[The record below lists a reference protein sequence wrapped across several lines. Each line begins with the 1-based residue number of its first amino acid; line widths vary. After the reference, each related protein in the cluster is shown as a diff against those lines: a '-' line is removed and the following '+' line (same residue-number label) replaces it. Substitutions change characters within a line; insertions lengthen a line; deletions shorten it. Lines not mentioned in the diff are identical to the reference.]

1 MKTIRRNH
9 TGHRVG
15 EDHQHAALTD
25 EQVRAIRAKHK
36 TRKHGFGYGALAK
49 EFGCGE
55 STVRDIC
62 TYRTRASA

>member
-15 EDHQHAALTD
+15 EDHQRATLSD
-25 EQVRAIRAKHK
+25 EQVREMRRLH
-36 TRKHGFGYGALAK
+36 TRPTERLGYRALAQR
-49 EFGCGE
+49 FGCGQ
-55 STVRDIC
+55 STARDIC